1 MSTLHPSTPANFWLR
16 WLAMFAATVNG
27 ACVLAQD
34 LVLRKGYEGESGPVN
49 GVSAEGVDIPG
60 TGKGHKTIPWDAVA
74 GLGGP
79 WQEQAAPYLAVAET
93 AWRARI
99 RLERGDLAGA
109 EPLFEQLFPDHCK
122 GQGPLSQLVSGGL
135 LICRLGRG
143 AQMNSVAPCMAYLHA
158 IEQGSVRTITRG
170 GDVAD
175 PSDRILVD
183 SATNLV
189 PLLPP
194 VWLSGPG
201 VAALAHG
208 NWAPY
213 EGRTGL
219 ISNLYQQ
226 SARAEAGLA
235 VALPTRPRSDD
246 GAELVWDVVVSR
258 VGDAAQRAAAR
269 ESLRSRSDKGQA
281 PWMESWC
288 RVAIGRSL
296 LRESDTESQNQGI
309 AELAVLP
316 AALERVCPYLTG
328 IALAEMAMASLRL
341 SDAKT
346 AITLRSRLAEKFPGH
361 PALDW
366 EPLRQWSAAAAPDP
380 IVPSDSLGSS
390 PAADSE
396 GTRRK

>member
-1 MSTLHPSTPANFWLR
+1 MSTLRPSTPAHFWLL
-16 WLAMFAATVNG
+16 WLALFVAVVNAAS
-27 ACVLAQD
+27 ALAQD
-34 LVLRKGYEGESGPVN
+34 LVLHKGFENDAGPVV
-49 GVSAEGVDIPG
+49 GLSAEGVET
-60 TGKGHKTIPWDAVA
+60 TGAGKTPKTIPWDAVA
-74 GLGGP
+74 GLGGA
-79 WQEQAAPYLAVAET
+79 WQEQGMPYLAMAQT

-143 AQMNSVAPCMAYLHA
+143 AQMNSVAPCLAYLHA
-158 IEQGSVRTITRG
+158 IEQGNVRTITRG

-175 PSDRILVD
+175 PSDRIVVD

-189 PLLPP
+189 PMLPP

-201 VAALAHG
+201 VTALARG
-208 NWAPY
+208 NWPQY
-213 EGRTGL
+213 EGRVGL

-235 VALPTRPRSDD
+235 VILPPRPRSDD
-246 GAELVWDVVVSR
+246 GAELVWDVVASC
-258 VGDAAQRAAAR
+258 VGDASQRAAAR
-269 ESLRSRSDKGQA
+269 DSLRARSDKGQA

-288 RVAIGRSL
+288 RAAIGRSL
-296 LRESDTESQNQGI
+296 LRESDAESQNQGI

-328 IALAEMAMASLRL
+328 IALAEMARASLRL

-346 AITLRSRLAEKFPGH
+346 ALSLRNRLAEKFPGH

-366 EPLRQWSAAAAPDP
+366 EPLRQWSAGPT
-380 IVPSDSLGSS
+380 
-390 PAADSE
+390 ADSTAPTDTLGVAPADAE
-396 GTRRK
+396 GTRKK